1 LKLQSFDV
9 LSWVFQMNIVFQ
21 HTILKLR
28 EIIPSRY
35 DRIRGLE
42 AVARLNDQLIR
53 QIELLFIFLLSEY
66 F

>member
-1 LKLQSFDV
+1 M
-9 LSWVFQMNIVFQ
+9 FQMNIVFQ

-35 DRIRGLE
+35 DRVRGLE
-42 AVARLNDQLIR
+42 AVAPLNDQLVR

>member
-1 LKLQSFDV
+1 
-9 LSWVFQMNIVFQ
+9 
-21 HTILKLR
+21 LR